1 MEWDGVD
8 SIPFYSKKNYRCKML
23 SYRQFMEATYKGRKV
38 KLNKPFR
45 TPGGTK
51 KSAVYVDPDGDGT
64 AQVVRFGDPNMKIKK
79 NIPARKKSFRA
90 RHHCDTNPGPKT
102 KARYWSCKAW

>member
-1 MEWDGVD
+1 
-8 SIPFYSKKNYRCKML
+8 ML